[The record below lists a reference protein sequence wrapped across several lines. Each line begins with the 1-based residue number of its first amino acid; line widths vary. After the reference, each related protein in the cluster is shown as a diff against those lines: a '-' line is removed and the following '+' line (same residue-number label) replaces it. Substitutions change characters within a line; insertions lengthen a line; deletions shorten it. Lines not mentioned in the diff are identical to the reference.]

1 MRARRS
7 AASSATERR
16 PSSEAHRHPHRTRMH
31 RLLRLLPLV
40 LLLAAPAASAQAAG
54 PEPASFRTVFLDRE
68 GVIRWTDTRDEVVL
82 FGANY
87 ALPSSSDYR
96 AAGYRTDDRK
106 RMIDQ
111 DVAHMARM
119 GWDGLRVA
127 FWGDWQNA
135 DRAGN
140 LIENDH
146 LDLLDYLVFRARE
159 RGIYIL
165 FNPIHT
171 YHAGWPDA
179 MGDVFPGFAA
189 HIPKDRLGTDSAAIA
204 AQVNYIG
211 QILRHVNPY
220 TGVALKDE
228 PSILFIEMINE
239 PVHHPEDLEGSVRY
253 IDALV
258 GAVRAA
264 GSRAITFHNVSQDF
278 RIAPA
283 IRASQVQGASYGWYP
298 TGLNSGREL
307 RGNTLR
313 TVEDYPEL
321 TEGQLRGMPRLVYEF
336 DSADQLTGYMYPA
349 MARTFRAGGVQL
361 AAMFAY
367 DMLET
372 SSRNLGWQTHRL
384 NLVYTPRK
392 AMSAVIAAEVMR
404 RLPRG
409 GDYGG
414 YPRDTVFG
422 PFRVSHA
429 ENLGEMATDD
439 AFLHAGTTRTAPPRP
454 ERLRRVAGYGSSPV
468 VAYGGEGVY
477 FLDRVREG
485 VWRLELYP
493 DAVDVDDPFR
503 MQRADKVV
511 TRAIFRSWPMR
522 IDLPDLGPSF
532 SVQPVAGGNMADSR
546 AEGGAFT
553 AQPGVYVLSAAGPVD
568 LAKLPARIGRLGFD
582 EYHVPDPDVLPLR
595 VLVQAPPQLLEGRA
609 AELDARV
616 VSDARPDSVTLWI
629 RRTGVGW
636 FRPFPM
642 RSTGA
647 YDYRATIPADSLAA
661 GPHEYVISVR
671 QGDSVTTYPE
681 GVRRGPWDWDFSTD
695 AFWRTT
701 VVGPRTPLRLLRP
714 AEDAARLAFTRIGDG
729 GRTGIFSIVPSGE
742 TGEDALRL
750 ALPVNVGGIS
760 PADYTASLVVRD
772 RVAPRGETLAG
783 ATGVRIRLR
792 GIGPRQTLHLALM
805 EGDGTSWSAAVETD
819 SAWSERTI
827 PISAFRLARGVKL
840 PQGFPGQ
847 WNYWVGAAV
856 GRGGAGDALRL
867 PELERLQLS
876 LRAAGAAGAAPGTY
890 GVEVESVTLVWD
902 R

>member
-1 MRARRS
+1 
-7 AASSATERR
+7 
-16 PSSEAHRHPHRTRMH
+16 MH
-31 RLLRLLPLV
+31 RLLRLLSFV
-40 LLLAAPAASAQAAG
+40 LLGAAPAAARAQA
-54 PEPASFRTVFLDRE
+54 PAPAPFRTVYLDRE
-68 GVIRWTDTRDEVVL
+68 GVVRWTDTRAEVTL

-96 AAGYRTDDRK
+96 VAGYLTDDRK
-106 RMIDQ
+106 RLIDQ

-140 LIENDH
+140 LIQNDH

-179 MGDVFPGFAA
+179 MGDTFPGFAA
-189 HIPKDRLGTDSAAIA
+189 HVQKERLGTDAAAIA

-239 PVHHPEDLEGSVRY
+239 PVHHPDDLEGSVRY
-253 IDALV
+253 IEALV
-258 GAVRAA
+258 GAVRDA

-278 RIAPA
+278 RIAEA
-283 IRASQVQGASYGWYP
+283 IRRSRVQGASFGWYP

-307 RGNTLR
+307 QGNSLR
-313 TVEDYPEL
+313 TVEAYPQLANPE
-321 TEGQLRGMPRLVYEF
+321 LRGMPRLVYEF

-409 GDYGG
+409 GSYGP

-429 ENLGEMATDD
+429 ENLSEMATED

-454 ERLRRVAGYGSSPV
+454 DRLRRIAGYGSSPV

-503 MQRADKVV
+503 MQRRDKVV
-511 TRAIFRSWPMR
+511 TRAIYRPWPMR
-522 IDLPDLGPSF
+522 IDLPDLGAAF
-532 SVQPVAGGNMADSR
+532 SVQPIAAGNMAPSR

-553 AQPGVYVLSAAGPVD
+553 VTPGVYVLSAVGPVD
-568 LAKLPARIGRLGFD
+568 RASLPARMGQLGFD
-582 EYHVPDPDVLPLR
+582 EFHAPDPDSLDVR
-595 VLVQAPPQLLEGRA
+595 VLVQAPPQLLAGRA
-609 AELDARV
+609 AELTARV
-616 VSDARPDSVTLWI
+616 AGDARPDSVILWI

-636 FRPFPM
+636 FRPFGM
-642 RSTGA
+642 RAVGA
-647 YDYRATIPADSLAA
+647 YDYSATLPADSLAP
-661 GPHEYVISVR
+661 GPHEYVVSVR
-671 QGDSVTTYPE
+671 YGDSTITYPE
-681 GVRRGPWDWDFSTD
+681 GVRRNPWDWDFSTD

-701 VVGPRTPLRLLRP
+701 VVGPTTPLRLLWP
-714 AEDAARLAFTRIGDG
+714 AEDASRLAFTRIGDG
-729 GRTGIFSIVPSGE
+729 GRTGIFSVVPSAE
-742 TGEDALRL
+742 TGEPALHL
-750 ALPVNVGGIS
+750 ELPANLGELN
-760 PADYTASLVVRD
+760 PDDYTASLVVRD
-772 RVAPRGETLAG
+772 RVAPRAETLAA

-792 GIGPRQTLHLALM
+792 GIGPRQTLHLTLM
-805 EGDGTSWSAAVETD
+805 EQDGTSWSAAIQPDT
-819 SAWSERTI
+819 AWSERVI
-827 PISAFRLARGVKL
+827 PIAEFRSARGVKL
-840 PQGFPGQ
+840 PLGYPGR
-847 WNYWVGAAV
+847 WNYWVEPAA
-856 GRGGAGDALRL
+856 GRGGPGDALRL

-876 LRAAGAAGAAPGTY
+876 LRREPGMDVQPGTY
-890 GVEVESVTLVWD
+890 GVEVESVTLVFP
-902 R
+902 